1 MSHQAAIIRHFIH
14 DGTYAHETARRRVP
28 RVFSP
33 RRLQRRRRIAGGGFH
48 APIFATVVAV
58 AATFAST
65 SFRPRLRERSP
76 EVEGGTQGGH
86 GERRWVANRDAD
98 NLTVFDAATGA
109 VVRTFLVGDG
119 AHDIAISE
127 TAGKAYVTNEL
138 EDRVAVVSTSTLQIL
153 RTLSMPRPH
162 HAKVSADGRKV
173 YVGLFNNNLVAA
185 IDTATDQVHISL
197 SSLNPNVKAHA
208 PRSSPSGRIVFVPH
222 EVGDEVTAL
231 DAATGQLL
239 GSVNIGS
246 MPTEV
251 LPAADGRRL
260 FVAMRGEGRIKVV
273 DLATIQVTGSVD
285 VGTQPESMIL
295 ANDQRTLISSLRG
308 SPAQLAFATRPPRAA
323 RARALRWQRDI
334 RRPRRPA
341 GWRYVRPGMRYH
353 GGAG

>member
-1 MSHQAAIIRHFIH
+1 M
-14 DGTYAHETARRRVP
+14 RR
-28 RVFSP
+28 
-33 RRLQRRRRIAGGGFH
+33 
-48 APIFATVVAV
+48 IFATVVAV

-65 SFRPRLRERSP
+65 SFSARGLPGRSP
-76 EVEGGTQGGH
+76 EVEGGTQGQGTV
-86 GERRWVANRDAD
+86 RATVWVANRDAD

-308 SPAQLAFATRPPRAA
+308 SPAQLAFVDADRLTLLGRVP
-323 RARALRWQRDI
+323 L
-334 RRPRRPA
+334 A
-341 GWRYVRPGMRYH
+341 GGGTFGDLAVPSPDGRYVYATWDAGIDGRGGVTVIDAQNGQRAGGWPYPGVGRPH
-353 GGAG
+353 GIAYSTTAISVP